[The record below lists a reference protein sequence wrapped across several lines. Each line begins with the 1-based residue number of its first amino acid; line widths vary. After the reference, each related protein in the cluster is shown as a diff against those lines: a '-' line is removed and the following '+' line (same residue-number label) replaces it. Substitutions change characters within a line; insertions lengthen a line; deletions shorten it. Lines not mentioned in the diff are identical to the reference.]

1 MSLFARRLKGDYKLL
16 SVESENFRIGDLV
29 KINAR
34 YNPDNGKIGSIVS
47 IYDNYTVEV
56 DLGKNA
62 MSNLFKVEDIEP
74 ATIVDVATNR
84 TKPQIKKRWFALCKG
99 YEGYE
104 LPLRKTRHSAGY
116 DFVAPCNILIPA
128 HSHSEA
134 IMTGV
139 KAYMQ
144 EDEVL
149 NLYIRSSLAFKHG
162 IILATCVSCIDSDY
176 YNNPENEG
184 NIGFRLYNTSDLP
197 VLIKKDER
205 VVQGVFVKYLVAD
218 NCNSNEIRKGGVG
231 STND

>member
-1 MSLFARRLKGDYKLL
+1 ML

-62 MSNLFKVEDIEP
+62 MSNLFKVDDIEP

-84 TKPQIKKRWFALCKG
+84 TKPQIKQRWFALCKG
-99 YEGYE
+99 YESYE

-116 DFVAPCNILIPA
+116 DFVAPCNILVPA
-128 HSHSEA
+128 HGHSEA

-144 EDEVL
+144 DDEVL
-149 NLYIRSSLAFKHG
+149 KLYIRSSLAYKYG
-162 IILATCVSCIDSDY
+162 LILVNCVGVIDADFAD
-176 YNNPENEG
+176 NPDNEG
-184 NIGFRLYNTSDLP
+184 NIGFKLYNTSDVP
-197 VLIKKDER
+197 VLITKGER
-205 VVQGVFVKYLVAD
+205 VMQGVFVKYLVAD
-218 NCNSNEIRKGGVG
+218 NCNSDDIRKGGIG